1 MPVRGGRCGSWP
13 SLSARPTL
21 AAPPPVLCS
30 DGRPYELTLPHM
42 ADRDSEAAR
51 IRAGG
56 GFVTYNGGKPRVAG
70 ILQVRAGIG

>member
-1 MPVRGGRCGSWP
+1 MALPLCAPHPRGS
-13 SLSARPTL
+13 S
-21 AAPPPVLCS
+21 PVLCS

-70 ILQVRAGIG
+70 ILQVHAGIG